1 MSSQALRVLI
11 VDDEAPARNR
21 LKDLLEDCAAR
32 LEVEVVGE
40 AANGQLALE
49 LLQNC
54 PADVVL
60 LDIRMPGMD
69 GVELAQHLQK
79 LPQPPAVIFTTAYDA
94 YAVRAFEV
102 HAMDY
107 LLKPIRLGRLFDALS
122 RARSI
127 TPLRLDILREIG
139 PGSRSHL
146 SVQERGRIHL
156 VPIGEVIYLRAE
168 LKYVTVRTAGRE
180 YLLEE
185 SLTRLEQEFGER
197 FLRVHRNCLVARD
210 YVAGFERSPQED
222 AEPHWLVLLKDI
234 AEKLPV
240 SRRQAHMVREFAKR

>member
-1 MSSQALRVLI
+1 
-11 VDDEAPARNR
+11 
-21 LKDLLEDCAAR
+21 
-32 LEVEVVGE
+32 
-40 AANGQLALE
+40 
-49 LLQNC
+49 
-54 PADVVL
+54 
-60 LDIRMPGMD
+60 
-69 GVELAQHLQK
+69 
-79 LPQPPAVIFTTAYDA
+79 
-94 YAVRAFEV
+94 
-102 HAMDY
+102 MDY
-107 LLKPIRLGRLFDALS
+107 LLKPIRLGRLFDACRGPL
-122 RARSI
+122 SI
-127 TPLRLDILREIG
+127 TPLRLDILRRSG
-139 PGSRSHL
+139 PDPVPPLCAGA
-146 SVQERGRIHL
+146 GRLHL

>member
-79 LPQPPAVIFTTAYDA
+79 LPQPPAVISPPPTMPTPSGPSKS
-94 YAVRAFEV
+94 
-102 HAMDY
+102 AMDY
-107 LLKPIRLGRLFDALS
+107 LLKPIRLGRLFDACRGPAPS
-122 RARSI
+122 RLCARH
-127 TPLRLDILREIG
+127 PAEIG
-139 PGSRSHL
+139 PGSRSTSL
-146 SVQERGRIHL
+146 WGAGRIHL